1 MTLEGKIMHGM
12 SLSTECVS
20 DVMVIAFGP
29 IGSFVDLS
37 GYYTK
42 KEIDDKGY
50 LTEHQDISGKADSA
64 DLASVAT
71 SGSYNDLSNKP
82 TIPTVPTNV
91 SAFTNDVGYLTQHQS
106 LADYYTKTEVDTVL
120 GGKVDSA
127 DLASVATS
135 GSYNDLSN
143 KPSIPAAQVQ
153 SDWSQS
159 DSSKVD
165 YIKNKP
171 TIPAAQVQADW
182 NESDNS
188 SKAYILNKP
197 TVPDLSTYCPIIE
210 DTRSSAVAAITGVAP
225 FDTLVD
231 GQRIVVKLKYKTS
244 ANATL
249 TLTGLTNA
257 LPIYARCNTNNN
269 SDITPIYVN
278 GFVASSY
285 MELIYDATNSR
296 WICTNYDRVMT
307 YEALTQSRIDSSST
321 AQCVITGKLLR
332 DNFYLKSEINSM
344 IGDIET
350 LLANI

>member
-1 MTLEGKIMHGM
+1 MAIIKTLKESKILAKGRPRQTIYPVTSSDAVIVPNKGKLTTV
-12 SLSTECVS
+12 LSKVAFSNDYNDLDNLPTSFNVEIPTNIS
-20 DVMVIAFGP
+20 AFNNDV
-29 IGSFVDLS
+29 
-37 GYYTK
+37 
-42 KEIDDKGY
+42 GY
-50 LTEHQDISGKADSA
+50 LTSFTETDPTVPLWAKQSSKPNYYYNEILNTPI
-64 DLASVAT
+64 LATVAT
-71 SGSYNDLSNKP
+71 SGSYNDLNSKP

-91 SAFTNDVGYLTQHQS
+91 SAFNNDAGYLTQHQS
-106 LADYYTKTEVDTVL
+106 LANYYTKSETNSAI
-120 GGKVDSA
+120 VDSNP
-127 DLASVATS
+127 V
-135 GSYNDLSN
+135 
-143 KPSIPAAQVQ
+143 
-153 SDWSQS
+153 
-159 DSSKVD
+159 
-165 YIKNKP
+165 
-171 TIPAAQVQADW
+171 
-182 NESDNS
+182 
-188 SKAYILNKP
+188 
-197 TVPDLSTYCPIIE
+197 IE

-231 GQRIVVKLKYKTS
+231 GQKIVVKLKYTTS

-278 GFVASSY
+278 GFVANSY

-332 DNFYLKSEINSM
+332 DNFYLKSEIDAT

-350 LLANI
+350 LLASI